1 MWSGTVKKR
10 NNPNPNCKTG
20 GMLAQTP
27 LTEAL
32 KAQFKILW
40 NTLRLF
46 FLYAKR

>member
-1 MWSGTVKKR
+1 MQFCISTIFVLKMWSGTVKKR

-32 KAQFKILW
+32 KAQFKIL
-40 NTLRLF
+40 
-46 FLYAKR
+46 